1 MSSSSTNELNRK
13 LANMNS
19 SLHSRVGEMDYQAS
33 WSIED
38 FPRLMRAFDNGEAIK
53 PKQFSIQL
61 PGKDN
66 NSLWTIR
73 CFPKQVDDRGA
84 ETVVVALCLCS
95 PDVTLKVAISIG
107 LLTKDGA
114 EEIWKEET
122 QKLYCK
128 KGGNPE
134 TVQASTTHAALRAA
148 ADHLLPDGRLH
159 IYVKIRLLASTA
171 TMINSEIKIIGSS
184 LSRQMQQQSLED
196 KSNTEENI
204 SDVMLSTFVDVG
216 ANVLLVLRTGNRCA
230 TPSPSPLG
238 MVK

>member
-1 MSSSSTNELNRK
+1 MSSSSTNELNRT

-38 FPRLMRAFDNGEAIK
+38 FPRLMREFDNGEAIK

-148 ADHLLPDGRLH
+148 ADRLLPDGRLH

-184 LSRQMQQQSLED
+184 LSRQKQQQSILHA
-196 KSNTEENI
+196 S
-204 SDVMLSTFVDVG
+204 STGQAVSRAPTLYYSATLYNKKYSSKKRGGDQ
-216 ANVLLVLRTGNRCA
+216 NVVQIF
-230 TPSPSPLG
+230 
-238 MVK
+238 

>member
-1 MSSSSTNELNRK
+1 MMSSSSTNELNRK

-38 FPRLMRAFDNGEAIK
+38 FPRLMREFDNGEAIK
-53 PKQFSIQL
+53 SKQFSIQL

-95 PDVTLKVAISIG
+95 PDVILKVAISIG

-122 QKLYCK
+122 HKLYCK

-148 ADHLLPDGRLH
+148 ADRLLPDGRLH

-184 LSRQMQQQSLED
+184 LSRQLQQQSLED

-216 ANVLLVLRTGNRCA
+216 ANVLLVFKDGEQMCHTF
-230 TPSPSPLG
+230 PLAARNG
-238 MVK
+238 